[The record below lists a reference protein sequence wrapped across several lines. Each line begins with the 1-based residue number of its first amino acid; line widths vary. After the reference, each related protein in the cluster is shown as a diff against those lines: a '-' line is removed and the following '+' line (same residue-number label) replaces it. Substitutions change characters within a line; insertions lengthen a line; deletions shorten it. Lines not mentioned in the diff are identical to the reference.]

1 MSDNPILNIVD
12 LSVIDTL
19 NQHPLI
25 NHLSM
30 AIYPHRSLAIVGES
44 GSGKSLLAK
53 AIVGLLPSSL
63 SAQGDIFFHDKRLSD
78 LSAKQW
84 QQMRGRK
91 ISLVVQNAMSAFD
104 PLMTIGHQFDETLNT
119 HFSLSAVQRQQ
130 RIMASLDKVKLLQVH
145 NLLNSYPHQ
154 LSGGQL
160 QRVMIAIALAL
171 EPDIIIADEPTTALD
186 AITQFEVMQA
196 FTALIDEN
204 KATLIFITHDLGLVK
219 GIADDI
225 AVMKNGEIIEFN
237 NKAALLSAPKHPYT
251 QFLLATRQK
260 LTERF
265 DKIRGNHVIKC

>member
-1 MSDNPILNIVD
+1 MNNNPILNIAD

-19 NQHPLI
+19 NQNPLI

-30 AIYPHRSLAIVGES
+30 AVYPHRSLAIVGES

-53 AIVGLLPSSL
+53 AIMGLLPSSL
-63 SAQGDIFFHDKRLSD
+63 IAQGDIFFHGVLLSEQ
-78 LSAKQW
+78 SPKQW

-91 ISLVVQNAMSAFD
+91 ISLVVQNAMGAFD
-104 PLMTIGHQFDETLNT
+104 PLMTIGDQFDETLT
-119 HFSLSAVQRQQ
+119 IHFSLSSIQRQQ
-130 RIMASLDKVKLLQVH
+130 RIMASLDKVKLSQVH

-196 FTALIDEN
+196 FRSLINEN
-204 KATLIFITHDLGLVK
+204 KSTLIFITHDLGLVK

-237 NKAALLSAPKHPYT
+237 NKEALLSAPQHPYT

-260 LTERF
+260 LTSRF